1 MLLNSLKKQIKNGS
15 LLQNI
20 STFFAEL
27 VNMPTV
33 LRDFG
38 ELIQCLELTDLP
50 AKIVFL
56 SREMSRRFI
65 STKKDFIDC
74 AQAAQTHNSTAQ
86 ST

>member
-1 MLLNSLKKQIKNGS
+1 
-15 LLQNI
+15 
-20 STFFAEL
+20 
-27 VNMPTV
+27 MPTV

-56 SREMSRRFI
+56 SQEMSRRFI

-86 ST
+86 SSNDL